1 MSLLQFI
8 IIIAAIVFILFGID
22 LNKRKKMNI
31 LHFIVFIWGGAA
43 VILFA
48 FNQNLL
54 NAFGKVFG
62 IARWADL
69 LVYIAIILL
78 FYFYFELL
86 NQHTKDKYHLT
97 RLVSRQAINEC
108 RNTYKEEISKH
119 KNQNFND
126 EFIFNIRVYNE
137 ETTIG
142 STIDEIINAGFSK
155 ILLINDGSQDNSE
168 EAIRQQQKKHPDKL
182 ILLASHTINRWWGA
196 ANQTWYNF
204 IKKYGEQL
212 NIKRFVW
219 FDADGQ
225 MDINDMKK
233 FIEAIKQENFDLYL
247 GSRFIQ
253 WGKAENIT
261 SSRKIILRISKIV
274 TKVFYGSQVSDPHN
288 WYRVISLS
296 ALQKFDFISDW
307 MHYANEFNEQLH
319 KYKLKYKE
327 IPVHIRYT
335 QYSTSKWHRQ
345 KNSNSIKL
353 GLEMIYKKIFFK

>member
-22 LNKRKKMNI
+22 LYKRKKMNI
-31 LHFIVFIWGGAA
+31 LHFIVFLGGGAA

-48 FNQNLL
+48 FNQDML
-54 NAFGKVFG
+54 NKFGAFFG
-62 IARWADL
+62 IARGADL
-69 LVYIAIILL
+69 LVYVAIILL

-86 NQHTKDKYHLT
+86 NQHTKDKYNLT

-108 RNTYKEEISKH
+108 RNTYKEKITTY
-119 KNQNFND
+119 KNQTLND

-137 ETTIG
+137 WPTIS

-155 ILLINDGSQDNSE
+155 ILLINDGSKDNSE
-168 EAIRQQQKKHPDKL
+168 EAIRQQQEKYPDKL

-204 IKKYGEQL
+204 IKKYWKEL

-225 MDINDMKK
+225 MDVNDMKK
-233 FIEAIKQENFDLYL
+233 FIQAIKQGKADLYL
-247 GSRFIQ
+247 GSRFVK
-253 WGKAENIT
+253 WGKAENIS
-261 SSRKIILRISKIV
+261 SSRKFILRISKII
-274 TKVFYGSQVSDPHN
+274 TRIFYGSQVSDPHN
-288 WYRVISLS
+288 WYRVISLP
-296 ALQKFDFISDW
+296 ALQKFEFTSDG

-319 KYKLKYKE
+319 RYKFKYKE

-335 QYSTSKWHRQ
+335 EYSTSKWHRQ

-353 GLEMIYKKIFFK
+353 GLEMIYRKIFFK

>member
-22 LNKRKKMNI
+22 LYKRKKMNA
-31 LHFIVFIWGGAA
+31 LHFIVFLWGGAA

-54 NAFGKVFG
+54 NSFWEFFGL
-62 IARWADL
+62 ARGADV
-69 LVYIAIILL
+69 LVYGAIILL
-78 FYFYFELL
+78 FYFYIELL
-86 NQHTKDKYHLT
+86 NQHTKNKHQLT

-108 RNTYKEEISKH
+108 RNNYKEKIKTYK
-119 KNQNFND
+119 NQTFND

-137 ETTIG
+137 WPMIK

-155 ILLINDGSQDNSE
+155 ILLINDCSQDNSE
-168 EAIRQQQKKHPDKL
+168 EMIRQQQEKHKDKL
-182 ILLASHTINRWWGA
+182 ILLTSHTINRWWWA

-204 IKKYGEQL
+204 IKKYWEQL
-212 NIKRFVW
+212 NVNRFVW

-233 FIEAIKQENFDLYL
+233 FIEAIKKEKYDLYL
-247 GSRFIQ
+247 GSRFIK
-253 WGKAENIT
+253 WGKAENIS
-261 SSRKIILRISKIV
+261 SSRKIILRISKLV
-274 TKVFYGSQVSDPHN
+274 TKFFYGSQVSDPHN
-288 WYRVISLS
+288 WYKVISLQ
-296 ALQKFDFISDW
+296 ALRKIELTADG
-307 MHYANEFNEQLH
+307 MHYANELNEQIH
-319 KYKLKYKE
+319 KNKMKYKE

-335 QYSTSKWHRQ
+335 EYSTSKNHRQ

-353 GLEMIYKKIFFK
+353 GLEMIYRKIFFR